1 MFLSTL
7 SVIGVIC
14 LAVILV
20 VVIGYIVMYN
30 KIRRLQV
37 KVEEGASGIDVAL
50 EKRYD
55 LLSEEIE
62 AVKKY
67 LKHEYETYTAV
78 TSIRTRTELED
89 ATFQEQKALSQEA
102 LKTIDKTI
110 QKQSE
115 QLQKIKKQMRQKK
128 QNRQDK
134 TEQYETGM
142 QEQKMNVN
150 HKIGLLSSI
159 QQNLGGV
166 GSAIDA
172 LSEQYPVLY
181 SSISMEHFQRSIF
194 DTEEHLQAARRLY
207 NANVSLYNQTI
218 VQFPYCIVAGLHH
231 SQKADF
237 YEVEEQKKQYRVNF
251 DDREV

>member
-1 MFLSTL
+1 MLSNTPF
-7 SVIGVIC
+7 VIGIIC
-14 LAVILV
+14 LAVIVIVLV
-20 VVIGYIVMYN
+20 GYIAMYN
-30 KIRRLQV
+30 KIRRLQI

-67 LKHEYETYTAV
+67 LQHEYETYTAV
-78 TSIRTRTELED
+78 TSIRTRTELEE
-89 ATFQEQKALSQEA
+89 ATFQEQRALSQEA
-102 LKTIDKTI
+102 LRTIDQTI

-115 QLQKIKKQMRQKK
+115 QLQKIKKQMRSKNP
-128 QNRQDK
+128 NRQDK
-134 TEQYETGM
+134 QAQYEAGM
-142 QEQKMNVN
+142 REQKMNTS
-150 HKIGLLSSI
+150 HKMGLLSSI

-166 GSAIDA
+166 SSAIDA

-194 DTEEHLQAARRLY
+194 DTEEHLQAAGRLY

-218 VQFPYCIVAGLHH
+218 VQFPYRIVAGLHH

-237 YEVEEQKKQYRVNF
+237 YEVEEQKKQYRVKF
-251 DDREV
+251 

>member
-1 MFLSTL
+1 MFSNLFL
-7 SVIGVIC
+7 VIGMVC
-14 LAVILV
+14 LV
-20 VVIGYIVMYN
+20 VIVLALIGYIVMYN
-30 KIRRLQV
+30 KIRRLQI
-37 KVEEGASGIDVAL
+37 KVEEGAADIDVAL

-62 AVKKY
+62 TVKKY
-67 LKHEYETYTAV
+67 LQHEYQTYTAV

-102 LKTIDKTI
+102 LRTIDQTI

-115 QLQKIKKQMRQKK
+115 QLQKIKKQMRNKK

-134 TEQYETGM
+134 QAQYEAGM
-142 QEQKMNVN
+142 REQKMNTS

-166 GSAIDA
+166 SSAIDA

-218 VQFPYCIVAGLHH
+218 AMFPYCIVAGLHN
-231 SQKADF
+231 SQKAEF
-237 YEVEEQKKQYRVNF
+237 YEVEEQKKQYRVQF
-251 DDREV
+251 

>member
-1 MFLSTL
+1 MLSNTPF
-7 SVIGVIC
+7 VIGIIC
-14 LAVILV
+14 LAVIVIVLV
-20 VVIGYIVMYN
+20 GYIAMYN
-30 KIRRLQV
+30 KIRRLQI

-67 LKHEYETYTAV
+67 LQHEYETYTAV
-78 TSIRTRTELED
+78 TSIRTRTELEE
-89 ATFQEQKALSQEA
+89 ATFQEQRALSQEA
-102 LKTIDKTI
+102 LRTIDQTI

-115 QLQKIKKQMRQKK
+115 QLQKIKKQMRSKNP
-128 QNRQDK
+128 NRQDK
-134 TEQYETGM
+134 QAQYEAGM
-142 QEQKMNVN
+142 REQKMNTS
-150 HKIGLLSSI
+150 HKMGLLSSI

-166 GSAIDA
+166 SSAIDA

-218 VQFPYCIVAGLHH
+218 VQFPYRIVAGLHH

-237 YEVEEQKKQYRVNF
+237 YEVEEQKKQYRVKF
-251 DDREV
+251 